1 MSTEWPSI
9 ADVDALSRDE
19 HALYALY
26 ARMHAEAPV
35 RWDERALG
43 MGCWTVA
50 PHAEV
55 AALLRDPRLSADRS
69 GAYRFFLPPTEEGT
83 LVGDTMAG
91 LLAFKDPPDHT
102 RLRGLVSK
110 AFTPRAVEA
119 MRPRVEAIVTELVDE
134 IVAAGGETELM
145 SRFAYP
151 LPVAVICEML
161 GLPREDVPRIAPWL
175 EDFVRFF
182 GAMRGLKRVLAS
194 ARELRSY
201 FDALFAERRANPR
214 DDLLTALVEAEQDKE
229 RLSADELFQTVVFL
243 FAAGHHTTTN
253 LIGNGVLALLRHP
266 DELARLRAHP
276 ELTSNAIEEML
287 RYDPAVQM
295 VARLARQ
302 PLTVRDRRVEAGQ
315 LLLLVVGA
323 ANRDPAVF
331 DRPDTLSV
339 TRDNASKHVAF
350 GIGPHFCLGA
360 ALARL
365 EARVAFDALLGRF
378 REWELGGPLVWTENF
393 TLRGLESLPLRLRA
407 A

>member
-1 MSTEWPSI
+1 MTAEWPSI
-9 ADVDALSRDE
+9 ADVDALSRHE
-19 HALYALY
+19 HTLYALY

-69 GAYRFFLPPTEEGT
+69 GAYRFFLPPTEDGA

-119 MRPRVEAIVTELVDE
+119 MQPRVEAIVTSLVDE

-145 SRFAYP
+145 SRLAFP
-151 LPVAVICEML
+151 LPVTVICEML

-194 ARELRSY
+194 ARELRTY
-201 FDALFAERRANPR
+201 FDALFAERRKRPR
-214 DDLLTALVEAEQDKE
+214 DDLLTALVEAEQDQE
-229 RLSADELFQTVVFL
+229 RLSADEFFQTVVFL

-266 DELARLRAHP
+266 DELSRLRAEP
-276 ELTSNAIEEML
+276 GLVPNAIEEML

-295 VARLARQ
+295 VARVARE
-302 PLTVRDRRVEAGQ
+302 PITVRDQRVEAGQ
-315 LLLLVVGA
+315 LLVLALGA
-323 ANRDPAVF
+323 ANRDPTVF
-331 DRPDTLSV
+331 ARPDTLSV
-339 TRDNASKHVAF
+339 ARENANKHVAF

-365 EARVAFDALLGRF
+365 EARVAFEALLARF
-378 REWELGGPLVWTENF
+378 DAWELAGPLAWTENF
-393 TLRGLESLPLRLRA
+393 TLRGLETLPLRLSPA
-407 A
+407 